1 MENILTALKYYQK
14 VNHQSSYKNRKGNMS
29 SYNENASILE
39 RQYPEKGNEIKSTS
53 SVDVSSSLNP
63 SVFLYR
69 NKKKNRKNRQNI
81 KSNMI

>member
-14 VNHQSSYKNRKGNMS
+14 VSHQSSYKNRKGNMS
-29 SYNENASILE
+29 SYNEKTSILE
-39 RQYPEKGNEIKSTS
+39 RKCSEKGNEIKSTS

-69 NKKKNRKNRQNI
+69 NKKKNRKNRQNV